1 MNNFTYD
8 FKNFTALMV
17 QKVCQEL
24 KKQNRETL
32 ELENYLTVYEHKF
45 NEVIESLNDND
56 RAFTDNYIEKK
67 LLVEVN
73 QNEDIYLQ
81 GYKDCIALLKEI
93 GVLN

>member
-17 QKVCQEL
+17 QKVYQEL

-45 NEVIESLNDND
+45 NEVIESLNDHD